1 MGKTII
7 LTGGGTAGHVTPN
20 MALIPLLLED
30 GWTIHYIGSHQGIEK
45 ELIAQFPQVTY
56 HGVSSGKLRRY
67 LDLKNLSDPFKVIAG
82 AFQARRLVGQIK
94 PQVIFSKGGFVS
106 VPVVWAGHS
115 RRVPV
120 VVHESDI
127 TPGLANKLAIP
138 LCQRVCT
145 TFPEAARAVG
155 EKGVCTGSPI
165 RPSLYAGSRARG
177 LAFTGLPGRLPVLL
191 IMGGSLG
198 AQAINQAVDGCLERL
213 TERYEVIHLRGK
225 GGLNPELAVSYTHL
239 TLPTNR
245 EV

>member
-127 TPGLANKLAIP
+127 TQAWPTSWPSPCASGYAP
-138 LCQRVCT
+138 PSRRRPV
-145 TFPEAARAVG
+145 PWGRRAFAPV
-155 EKGVCTGSPI
+155 
-165 RPSLYAGSRARG
+165 RPSGPASTRAAAPGAWPSPGCPAGYRS
-177 LAFTGLPGRLPVLL
+177 F
-191 IMGGSLG
+191 SSW
-198 AQAINQAVDGCLERL
+198 AVPWAPRPSTRRWTAAWNG
-213 TERYEVIHLRGK
+213 
-225 GGLNPELAVSYTHL
+225 
-239 TLPTNR
+239 
-245 EV
+245 